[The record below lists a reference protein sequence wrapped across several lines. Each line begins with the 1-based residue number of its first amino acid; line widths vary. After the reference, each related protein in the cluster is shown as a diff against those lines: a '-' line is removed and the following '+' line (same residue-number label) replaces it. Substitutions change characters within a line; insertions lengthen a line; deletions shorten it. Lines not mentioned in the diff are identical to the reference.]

1 MEQSL
6 NHEVNNS
13 MLELYKTIIERLNV
27 IENSIT
33 EHTPKDL
40 LTSKEAARY
49 LNVKMDWFNKLCSQE
64 QLSYTKP
71 GGKNRVFKKS
81 DLDKYLKRNL
91 RTSDPDLD

>member
-6 NHEVNNS
+6 NSQGVDAVIQKLESLETKLDALSNEV
-13 MLELYKTIIERLNV
+13 KT
-27 IENSIT
+27 
-33 EHTPKDL
+33 HTPKDL

-64 QLSYTKP
+64 QISYTKP

-81 DLDKYLKRNL
+81 DLDKYIERNL
-91 RTSDPDLD
+91 RTSYAD